1 MACPLKAS
9 GGSMVV
15 ARSRRGGRSVAVLPA
30 SELREELVLL
40 VAGKRGA
47 AAHLAALVEELDE
60 DVAHLVLAHGD
71 RARGAV
77 SLDPGVGRSEAA
89 PARQLGGEVDLTPF
103 RMMRRLQELGELR
116 EERLDEAGCIAI
128 AL

>member
-30 SELREELVLL
+30 FELREELVLL
-40 VAGKRGA
+40 IDGERGA

-60 DVAHLVLAHGD
+60 YLAHLVLAHRD
-71 RARGAV
+71 RAGGAV
-77 SLDPGVGRSEAA
+77 ALDPGLRRGEAM

-103 RMMRRLQELGELR
+103 RMVRRLKQLRELR
-116 EERLDEAGCIAI
+116 EERLDEAGRV
-128 AL
+128 